1 MVRQKDGSVRAFYN
15 VCTHRGSRLRE
26 EASGSEH
33 NVFACPYHAWCFG
46 LDGELV
52 GTSAP
57 FNGIEYNLDSD
68 GPLYIGAGPNDHFLG
83 RLSDVKIDQPEK

>member
-1 MVRQKDGSVRAFYN
+1 MGDRALDDGWHHVIA
-15 VCTHRGSRLRE
+15 SRTKERLELR
-26 EASGSEH
+26 
-33 NVFACPYHAWCFG
+33 V
-46 LDGELV
+46 DGELV

-83 RLSDVKIDQPEK
+83 RLSDVKIDQQEK